1 MRRMAP
7 LPPSLSLLRY
17 GTNAYVHPAAVCY
30 FCISILDYALI
41 HQGVQLVVCTLEAVV
56 LFFEIYWTSWAGCA
70 CDLLLLWYTS
80 TWSAS
85 GRCGALLW
93 SVLNYRGCPLVI
105 LRPEMKSGVHFRGQS
120 SPADPCRLTSPFINA
135 NRCPVICLVCH

>member
-7 LPPSLSLLRY
+7 LPPSLSLLWY

-56 LFFEIYWTSWAGCA
+56 LFFESIGRREQAV
-70 CDLLLLWYTS
+70 LLIFCCCGTRQP
-80 TWSAS
+80 
-85 GRCGALLW
+85 GRRLVVAVPCCGP
-93 SVLNYRGCPLVI
+93 N
-105 LRPEMKSGVHFRGQS
+105 
-120 SPADPCRLTSPFINA
+120 
-135 NRCPVICLVCH
+135 